1 MVPGTIR
8 TCSMPRR
15 SSTGQRQS
23 ANCVDNTSVPS
34 DAVDANFFPAMAT
47 AKRPRNIA
55 PHYDHHSSW
64 CQYLP
69 TRAPLFFLPPVSK
82 RWFCAE
88 QVLRLSLDFSNRR
101 SCRNPRLFCGRRC
114 LPTTREWFSG
124 HCPRICRRF
133 VFSCTVLEVALI
145 RLLEMRERSDRRA
158 VSVFWSR
165 TSVHPQR
172 KGGALDLLG
181 RFPLQSVVDL
191 PQQRIAR
198 ERFL

>member
-1 MVPGTIR
+1 MKSSGVTRVVPGTIR

-88 QVLRLSLDFSNRR
+88 QVLRLSLDRIAARVGIPDSFADALPADHEGVVFRALSQDL
-101 SCRNPRLFCGRRC
+101 PAFRLFLYG
-114 LPTTREWFSG
+114 S
-124 HCPRICRRF
+124 
-133 VFSCTVLEVALI
+133 
-145 RLLEMRERSDRRA
+145 
-158 VSVFWSR
+158 
-165 TSVHPQR
+165 
-172 KGGALDLLG
+172 
-181 RFPLQSVVDL
+181 
-191 PQQRIAR
+191 
-198 ERFL
+198 